1 MLYSGGLVKTDVKG
15 PTGAGA
21 GEEDA
26 TLCRSSTA
34 DAGSAPVMELRVVG
48 IGVVETH
55 RLAPGRALVIG
66 RARTVDVPVDDR
78 LASRQ
83 HAVLRTGPPVT
94 IEDLGSAN
102 GTRIGEKLLAPNQ
115 PIEIAPGEVVQ
126 IGGLLLI
133 LQGGVARVPASPPQP
148 QAVSPHA
155 GPPKVPPVREPLPT
169 LLEDPTVPR
178 FQVSAP
184 EVSARGGAPGPV
196 VMAPAMKALYALVDR
211 VAASPLSVLLLGETG
226 VGKEVTAEAIH
237 VRSQRAQR
245 PFLRLNCAALSE
257 SLLESELFGH
267 EKGSFTGAA
276 QTKPG
281 LLETAEGGTVFLDEV
296 GELPLSTQVKLL
308 RVLEER
314 QLLRVGGLRPRPI
327 DVRFVAATNRDLTQ
341 EVERGTFRR
350 DLYFRL
356 NGISLTI
363 PPLRERLG
371 EIAELS
377 RLFLAS
383 AAERLGRPAPRLGEQ
398 ALAFLQ
404 RHAWPG
410 NVRELR
416 NVVERAAVLCG
427 GAEILPEH
435 LLLDITAASPPPP
448 SVAQGRPLAEPPPPS
463 SVPSAPASAP
473 ANAPARMSSLPG
485 DDAPPPTLRG
495 ALEPLERQRILDV
508 LERCGGN
515 QTQAARQLGISRG
528 TLLSRLDA
536 YGVPR
541 PRKASS

>member
-1 MLYSGGLVKTDVKG
+1 ME
-15 PTGAGA
+15 PAA
-21 GEEDA
+21 
-26 TLCRSSTA
+26 SSR
-34 DAGSAPVMELRVVG
+34 VELRVVG
-48 IGVVETH
+48 AGMVETH
-55 RLAPGRALVIG
+55 YLAPGRDLVIG
-66 RARTVDVPVDDR
+66 RARTADVPVDDR

-102 GTRIGEKLLAPNQ
+102 GTRVGDRLLRAGEPVSLT
-115 PIEIAPGEVVQ
+115 PGEVVQ

-133 LQGGVARVPASPPQP
+133 LQGGLPERPSSPGRADASVGRAASSRPP
-148 QAVSPHA
+148 
-155 GPPKVPPVREPLPT
+155 PPRDPLPT
-169 LLEDPTVPR
+169 LLDDE
-178 FQVSAP
+178 AP
-184 EVSARGGAPGPV
+184 ATRVGALVEPPSRAGGAGGAGGAGCAGGTGPV
-196 VMAPAMKALYALVDR
+196 VRAPAMMALYALVDR

-237 VRSQRAQR
+237 NRSQRAQR

-267 EKGSFTGAA
+267 EKGAFTGAA

-314 QLLRVGGLRPRPI
+314 QVLRVGGLKPRPI
-327 DVRFVAATNRDLTQ
+327 EVRFVAATNRDLTL

-356 NGISLTI
+356 NGISLMI
-363 PPLRERLG
+363 PPLRERVG
-371 EIAELS
+371 EIPELS
-377 RLFLAS
+377 RLFLSMTAD
-383 AAERLGRPAPRLGEQ
+383 RLGRPAPRLRHD
-398 ALAFLQ
+398 ALALLE
-404 RHAWPG
+404 RHTWPG

-416 NVVERAAVLCG
+416 NVVERAAVLCAG
-427 GAEILPEH
+427 SEITPEH
-435 LLLDITAASPPPP
+435 LLLDVASASPPPP
-448 SVAQGRPLAEPPPPS
+448 SVSPGRPAATAAPAAGVPGRPS
-463 SVPSAPASAP
+463 SSPSTA
-473 ANAPARMSSLPG
+473 
-485 DDAPPPTLRG
+485 DDAPPATLRG
-495 ALEPLERQRILDV
+495 SLEPLERQRILDV

-541 PRKASS
+541 PRKPSS

>member
-1 MLYSGGLVKTDVKG
+1 
-15 PTGAGA
+15 
-21 GEEDA
+21 
-26 TLCRSSTA
+26 
-34 DAGSAPVMELRVVG
+34 MELRVVG

-115 PIEIAPGEVVQ
+115 PVELAPGEVVQ

-133 LQGGVARVPASPPQP
+133 LQGGVARVPASSPQP

-155 GPPKVPPVREPLPT
+155 GPPKVPPAREPLPT
-169 LLEDPTVPR
+169 LLDDPTAPP

-237 VRSQRAQR
+237 VRSQRTHR

-314 QLLRVGGLRPRPI
+314 QVLRVGGLRPRPI

-377 RLFLAS
+377 RLFLAN

-404 RHAWPG
+404 RHSWPG

-448 SVAQGRPLAEPPPPS
+448 SVAQGRPPAELSPPS

-473 ANAPARMSSLPG
+473 GRISSLPG